1 LIDNSNLNT
10 FYFDTT
16 ARNSMK
22 MEDNNNSRTFSAN
35 GIDIEDDVS
44 TEEEDL
50 MTTVKKNPKT
60 AGSVTTTKKK
70 TVVKSE
76 KSAVTKKRKRRK
88 QKPKDYP
95 KRPLSAYNIFFKET
109 RERILKQN
117 GKTNFQDMVR
127 KIAALWKEITPEDK
141 ETFDAIASKDLI
153 RYKEEVGFY
162 ECKMVEKS
170 QIENEEIVK
179 KTKIDRDDESQN
191 FRAKTENG
199 IGSIAA
205 ATTTTGHDYTNGDNG
220 TRAAAMSSNFRV
232 QNVQIPSTSND
243 LVTQVP
249 SNVAPSSHTLTIN
262 ELDLARRRL
271 EGELRAIEEAQSL
284 RQRSGFGFGTPTADA
299 ATILRASSMYGEG
312 AGEQFC
318 ANIAAAEQQI
328 QRRNISNILDAGED
342 HNLAS
347 KDAEMIKRMALGLD
361 GIGGDSMTTT
371 INEIEMRKHLVGLGG
386 DPCSTSN
393 EVEIKKRL
401 GMGKYPIIASKE
413 EETRKRLLH
422 EAEIRARFGMS
433 ENREEILGSCD
444 EGDIRNR
451 LCIGGGEGPMTASA
465 EVDILKRLGLS
476 NMADYQMATSAEA
489 KIRNRM
495 GLNGLIGNS
504 TTVLDE
510 TEIRMRLGLEG
521 DSTIVKNEAAI
532 IRKQLSAGSIGDQ
545 LTPAASANDAELHKR
560 LGMIQNQD
568 RNAEHGKLLRD
579 GSSNDASCIGRTS
592 QAASRAMTM
601 GMGITYEEKILA
613 EERIRQQEILLAQ
626 ISGSATSSLYSGLS
640 GLGIPMSG
648 GLGRI
653 VPPYG
658 GIGAPGSISSQS
670 LTSAADVRMA
680 SIRSGM
686 SVPLQRLTDEEL
698 RVLSSGREL

>member
-1 LIDNSNLNT
+1 
-10 FYFDTT
+10 
-16 ARNSMK
+16 MK
-22 MEDNNNSRTFSAN
+22 MEGNNNSGTFIGN

-50 MTTVKKNPKT
+50 MTTVEKIPKT
-60 AGSVTTTKKK
+60 SSSVTTTKKK

-153 RYKEEVGFY
+153 RYKEEVGIY

-170 QIENEEIVK
+170 QIENEDIVK
-179 KTKIDRDDESQN
+179 KTKIVIDDESQN

-199 IGSIAA
+199 IGYIAT
-205 ATTTTGHDYTNGDNG
+205 TTTTGHDYTNGDNG
-220 TRAAAMSSNFRV
+220 TRAATMSSNFPV
-232 QNVQIPSTSND
+232 QNIQIPSTSND
-243 LVTQVP
+243 LVAQVP

-299 ATILRASSMYGEG
+299 ATILRVSSMYGEG

-342 HNLAS
+342 HNMAS

-393 EVEIKKRL
+393 EIEIKKRL
-401 GMGKYPIIASKE
+401 DMRKYPIIASKE

-451 LCIGGGEGPMTASA
+451 LCIGGGGGSMTASA

-510 TEIRMRLGLEG
+510 AEIRMRLGLEG
-521 DSTIVKNEAAI
+521 DSTIVKNEAEI

-545 LTPAASANDAELHKR
+545 LRPTASANDAELHKR

-579 GSSNDASCIGRTS
+579 GLSNDANCIGRTS
-592 QAASRAMTM
+592 QVASRAMTM

-626 ISGSATSSLYSGLS
+626 ISGSATSSLYSGFS
-640 GLGIPMSG
+640 GLRIPMAG

-658 GIGAPGSISSQS
+658 GIGASGSIGSQS

-698 RVLSSGREL
+698 RVLSSGRGL

>member
-1 LIDNSNLNT
+1 
-10 FYFDTT
+10 
-16 ARNSMK
+16 

-141 ETFDAIASKDLI
+141 ENFDAIASKDLI
-153 RYKEEVGFY
+153 RYKEEVGIY
-162 ECKMVEKS
+162 ECNMVEKS
-170 QIENEEIVK
+170 NIENEERAKKIKIV
-179 KTKIDRDDESQN
+179 RDDESQKFHSKN
-191 FRAKTENG
+191 DNG
-199 IGSIAA
+199 IASVAADA
-205 ATTTTGHDYTNGDNG
+205 ATTTTGYDYRNGDSG
-220 TRAAAMSSNFRV
+220 TRAAAMSSNFPV
-232 QNVQIPSTSND
+232 QNVQIPSMSND
-243 LVTQVP
+243 IMTQVP

-262 ELDLARRRL
+262 ELEQARRRL

-299 ATILRASSMYGEG
+299 ATILHASSMYGEG

-342 HNLAS
+342 HIMAS
-347 KDAEMIKRMALGLD
+347 KDAEMMKRMALSLEGV
-361 GIGGDSMTTT
+361 GGDSMATT
-371 INEIEMRKHLVGLGG
+371 INEIEMRKRLVGLSG
-386 DPCSTSN
+386 DPSSTSN
-393 EVEIKKRL
+393 EDEIKKRL
-401 GMGKYPIIASKE
+401 DIGNYPIVASKE
-413 EETRKRLLH
+413 EDIRKHLLR

-433 ENREEILGSCD
+433 ESREEILGTSD
-444 EGDIRNR
+444 EADIRKR
-451 LCIGGGEGPMTASA
+451 LGIGGGLMTASA

-476 NMADYQMATSAEA
+476 GIADYQMVTSAKAEM
-489 KIRNRM
+489 RNRM
-495 GLNGLIGNS
+495 GFNGLIGNS

-510 TEIRMRLGLEG
+510 AEIRMRLGLEG
-521 DSTIVKNEAAI
+521 DPTIAKNEAEI
-532 IRKQLSAGSIGDQ
+532 LRKQLSVGSMGDQ
-545 LTPAASANDAELHKR
+545 LTPTVSANDAELQKR
-560 LGMIQNQD
+560 LGAIQNQNI
-568 RNAEHGKLLRD
+568 NAEHGQLLRN
-579 GSSNDASCIGRTS
+579 GSSSDVSSIGRTS
-592 QAASRAMTM
+592 QAASRVMSM
-601 GMGITYEEKILA
+601 GMDITYEEKFLA

-658 GIGAPGSISSQS
+658 GIGAPGSIGSQS

-698 RVLSSGREL
+698 RVLSSGRRL